1 MNRGMRVLQTLALP
15 LGYVTVWR
23 TGAKAICSR
32 PLLWSGRRGSN
43 PLPPPWQGGALPDEL
58 RPRTTCIIADPPAPV
73 KYQFQ
78 KLMDRQENPVPGS
91 PAVFSRLLQQHQH
104 HAVQHA
110 CSHAEDNDRPGYGEH
125 FRSHTRDQAL
135 CLKVDGR

>member
-1 MNRGMRVLQTLALP
+1 MRVLQTLALP

-58 RPRTTCIIADPPAPV
+58 RPQNTRDYSRRFPVCQGGIFVLSENLRFHLTPGHGALVLPLDGVQEFGHRAAGVLRPAPV
-73 KYQFQ
+73 SYTH
-78 KLMDRQENPVPGS
+78 LSVR
-91 PAVFSRLLQQHQH
+91 
-104 HAVQHA
+104 
-110 CSHAEDNDRPGYGEH
+110 
-125 FRSHTRDQAL
+125 
-135 CLKVDGR
+135 